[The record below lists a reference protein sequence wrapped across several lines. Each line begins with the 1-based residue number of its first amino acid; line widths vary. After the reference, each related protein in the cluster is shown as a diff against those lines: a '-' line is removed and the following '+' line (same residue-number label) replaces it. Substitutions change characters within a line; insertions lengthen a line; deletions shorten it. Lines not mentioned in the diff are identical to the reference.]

1 MNGIE
6 EFKKNR
12 EMFLNNIESFL
23 REQRSEMEY
32 DKEDKEV
39 TKRIVALIIDYCSNI
54 YKFSLIPEDHIYH
67 NPDVAEKIF
76 YKLDGALNGMMVCRC
91 INLSTKKAIVE
102 MIKNET
108 GLRCKLK

>member
-32 DKEDKEV
+32 DREDKEV
-39 TKRIVALIIDYCSNI
+39 TEKIVKLIIDYCSSI
-54 YKFSLIPEDHIYH
+54 YQFSLIPEDYISH

-76 YKLDGALNGMMVCRC
+76 HKLDGALNGVMVCRC
-91 INLSTKKAIVE
+91 ISHRTAELKKNAPSMRI
-102 MIKNET
+102 
-108 GLRCKLK
+108 